1 MLHEAASDCV
11 CSALYA
17 MEDIEEHLSLAEML
31 YRGIIQLP
39 ESYAMVVAAEDVD
52 K

>member
-17 MEDIEEHLSLAEML
+17 MEDIEEHLSLAETL